1 MSKSIYGYVRV
12 STKEQNL
19 DRQFIAMKQFG
30 VPEGNI
36 FVDRQS
42 GKDFERP
49 AYQEMMQ
56 TLQEGDTL
64 VLKSL
69 DRLGRSYR
77 EVLEQRRII
86 TKEKKVNVYVID
98 TPVLDTRRSHDL
110 VGTLISDIILAVFSC
125 VAEMER
131 AFNRQRQAEGI
142 AAAKARGVHFGRRAK
157 PLPDNFA
164 EIYERWAKKRSLLRK
179 PPQCAVSAGPHFIR
193 KLTITNKT
201 ESKTR

>member
-1 MSKSIYGYVRV
+1 MEEKVYGYVRV

-69 DRLGRSYR
+69 DRLGFGSYPK
-77 EVLEQRRII
+77 I
-86 TKEKKVNVYVID
+86 
-98 TPVLDTRRSHDL
+98 
-110 VGTLISDIILAVFSC
+110 
-125 VAEMER
+125 
-131 AFNRQRQAEGI
+131 
-142 AAAKARGVHFGRRAK
+142 
-157 PLPDNFA
+157 
-164 EIYERWAKKRSLLRK
+164 
-179 PPQCAVSAGPHFIR
+179 
-193 KLTITNKT
+193 
-201 ESKTR
+201 

>member
-1 MSKSIYGYVRV
+1 MKGKIFGYVRV

-19 DRQFIAMKQFG
+19 DRQFIAMRQFG
-30 VPEGNI
+30 VPDGNI

-49 AYQEMMQ
+49 AYQKMMH
-56 TLQEGDTL
+56 TLREGDTII
-64 VLKSL
+64 LKSL

-77 EVLEQRRII
+77 EVLEQWRII
-86 TKEKKVNVYVID
+86 TKEKKVHVYVID

-131 AFNRQRQAEGI
+131 TFNRQRQAEGI
-142 AAAKARGVHFGRRAK
+142 AAARQRGGRFGAVPKERTPEFYKLKEKWRRGEISARQAARQLLIDHKTF
-157 PLPDNFA
+157 L
-164 EIYERWAKKRSLLRK
+164 RWVKEA
-179 PPQCAVSAGPHFIR
+179 PQG
-193 KLTITNKT
+193 
-201 ESKTR
+201 E

>member
-1 MSKSIYGYVRV
+1 MEEKVYGYVRV

-77 EVLEQRRII
+77 EVLEQWRII

-142 AAAKARGVHFGRRAK
+142 AAARQRGVRLGAMPKERTEEFYSLKAARLLLIDHKTF
-157 PLPDNFA
+157 L
-164 EIYERWAKKRSLLRK
+164 RWAKEK
-179 PPQCAVSAGPHFIR
+179 PQGV
-193 KLTITNKT
+193 
-201 ESKTR
+201 

>member
-1 MSKSIYGYVRV
+1 MEEKVYGYVRV

-77 EVLEQRRII
+77 EVLEQWRII

-142 AAAKARGVHFGRRAK
+142 AAAKARGVRFGRPPAPLPENFHSAYQRWKAGKITGAAAAKECGMPLSTFCYRAK
-157 PLPDNFA
+157 
-164 EIYERWAKKRSLLRK
+164 IYEKATLL
-179 PPQCAVSAGPHFIR
+179 
-193 KLTITNKT
+193 
-201 ESKTR
+201 

>member
-1 MSKSIYGYVRV
+1 MKGKIFGYVRV

-19 DRQFIAMKQFG
+19 DRQFIAMRQFG
-30 VPEGNI
+30 VPDGNI

-49 AYQEMMQ
+49 AYQKMMH
-56 TLQEGDTL
+56 TLREGDTII
-64 VLKSL
+64 LKSL

-77 EVLEQRRII
+77 EVLEQWRII
-86 TKEKKVNVYVID
+86 TKEKKVHVYVID

-131 AFNRQRQAEGI
+131 TFNRQRQAEGI
-142 AAAKARGVHFGRRAK
+142 AAARQRGGRFGAVPKERTPEFYKLKEKWRRGEISARQAARQLLIDHKTF
-157 PLPDNFA
+157 L
-164 EIYERWAKKRSLLRK
+164 RWVKED
-179 PPQCAVSAGPHFIR
+179 PQG
-193 KLTITNKT
+193 
-201 ESKTR
+201 E

>member
-1 MSKSIYGYVRV
+1 MEEKVYGYVRV

-69 DRLGRSYR
+69 DWLGRSYR
-77 EVLEQRRII
+77 EVLEQWRII

-98 TPVLDTRRSHDL
+98 TPVLDTSRSHDL
-110 VGTLISDIILAVFSC
+110 VGPLISDIILAVFSC

-142 AAAKARGVHFGRRAK
+142 AAARQRGVRLGAMPKERTEEFYSLKEKWSSG
-157 PLPDNFA
+157 
-164 EIYERWAKKRSLLRK
+164 EISARQAARLLLIDHKTFLRWAKEK
-179 PPQCAVSAGPHFIR
+179 PQGV
-193 KLTITNKT
+193 
-201 ESKTR
+201 